1 MSTVHDEN
9 GVSRRGFIGGA
20 GILAGGTLAANAALA
35 NADEKPIDTEAIA
48 PSIGHINHVSYI
60 CTNCRTCE
68 LICALSHEQLINPR
82 LSRNI
87 VNCDIQAGYVTEVLY
102 CQQCDD
108 PKCLKACPTG
118 ALHVDPETGAR
129 VIDQDVC
136 IGCQSCLN
144 ACIYAQGG
152 QGVSRIKYN
161 PETNTCFKC
170 DLCGGDPMCVK
181 RCPLGAT
188 QASWVEY
195 GPIIRPRIDDYV
207 EQVTEGALEGVTFEK
222 DYSGPHA
229 AKAADTRDWAVVAT
243 DTGVAAVGEIT
254 SSDGAELRVRMQAS
268 FFDADG
274 NSLGDS
280 AERQWCLTMHEY
292 IPIELPI
299 ELADP
304 SQVARVLLTANI
316 SYWVSTVDEEY

>member
-20 GILAGGTLAANAALA
+20 GILAGGALAANAALA

-118 ALHVDPETGAR
+118 ALHVDPDTGAR

-136 IGCQSCLN
+136 ICCQSCLN
-144 ACIYAQGG
+144 ACIFAAGG
-152 QGVSRIKYN
+152 QGESRIKYN
-161 PETNTCFKC
+161 PETGTCFKC

-243 DTGVAAVGEIT
+243 DTGVAAVGKMG
-254 SSDGAELRVRMQAS
+254 SSDGGALRLTLHAQ
-268 FFDADG
+268 FKDADG
-274 NSLGDS
+274 NILGTS
-280 AERQWCLTMHEY
+280 VEVRRLLRMHDEV
-292 IPIELPI
+292 EFD
-299 ELADP
+299 LACDGIDA
-304 SQVARVLLTANI
+304 SQVKTVTIAGDV
-316 SYWVSTVDEEY
+316 SYWVDGVDEEY